1 MITAKEARNRT
12 DVNLKE
18 LKWNI
23 LDTIQLKRIELRIR
37 FWSRHG
43 RDYIFFDVTR
53 PLVRDKLEK
62 AGFEIVCFGGA
73 NVACPGITWK
83 E

>member
-43 RDYIFFDVTR
+43 RDYIFFDVTY
-53 PLVRDKLEK
+53 L
-62 AGFEIVCFGGA
+62 
-73 NVACPGITWK
+73 
-83 E
+83 

>member
-37 FWSRHG
+37 FWSR
-43 RDYIFFDVTR
+43 DYIFFDVTY
-53 PLVRDKLEK
+53 L
-62 AGFEIVCFGGA
+62 
-73 NVACPGITWK
+73 
-83 E
+83 